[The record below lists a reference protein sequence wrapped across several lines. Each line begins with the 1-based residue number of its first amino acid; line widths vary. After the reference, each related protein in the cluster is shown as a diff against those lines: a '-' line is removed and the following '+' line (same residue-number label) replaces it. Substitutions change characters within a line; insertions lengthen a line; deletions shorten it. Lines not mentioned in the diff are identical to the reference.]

1 MPIKIP
7 NDLPAFQTLE
17 NENIFVIPDDR
28 AAHQDIRA
36 LKIAIVNLMPDKIA
50 TETQLLRLLSN
61 TPLHVD
67 IDLIQMSSHMSKNT
81 SLEHMLAFYKN
92 FDEVC
97 DNRYDGLIITGAP
110 VEQME
115 YEDVDYWDEL
125 CRVFEWSKT
134 NVFSTIHICWGAQAG
149 LYYHYGVPKY
159 PLKEKMFGNFK
170 HHIDYPESIILK
182 GFGDVFHCPHSRHT
196 EVRRADIEKV
206 DDLIVVAVSNEAGV
220 HLVSD
225 KTQRQFFLFGH
236 WEYDRE
242 TLAKEYFRDKEHQD
256 VLLFID
262 NIFRFVQAGSEVSAL
277 LGRMPS
283 AVGYQPTLANEMGA
297 LQERIASTKQ
307 GSITSVQA
315 VYVPADDLT
324 DPAPAITF
332 SHLDATTV
340 LSRKIVEQGIYPAV
354 DPLESTS
361 RILEPDVV
369 GQEHYEV
376 ARKTQELLQKYK
388 ELQDIISI
396 LGMEELDDA
405 DKTAVYRARKIQKFL
420 SQPFHVAENFT
431 GIEGK
436 YVPLKETIRGFKK
449 IIDGEMDE
457 YPEAAFLNAGTI
469 DDVIEK
475 AKQLENE

>member
-196 EVRRADIEKV
+196 EVRREDIEKV

-225 KTQRQFFLFGH
+225 RTQRQFFLFGH

-242 TLAKEYFRDKEHQD
+242 TIAKEYFRDKEKGLPIQIPYSYFPD
-256 VLLFID
+256 DDPENKPIFNWSCSANLLYSNWLNYCI
-262 NIFRFVQAGSEVSAL
+262 
-277 LGRMPS
+277 
-283 AVGYQPTLANEMGA
+283 YQKTPYDLNEHWG
-297 LQERIASTKQ
+297 LHNE
-307 GSITSVQA
+307 
-315 VYVPADDLT
+315 
-324 DPAPAITF
+324 
-332 SHLDATTV
+332 
-340 LSRKIVEQGIYPAV
+340 E
-354 DPLESTS
+354 
-361 RILEPDVV
+361 
-369 GQEHYEV
+369 
-376 ARKTQELLQKYK
+376 RKTY
-388 ELQDIISI
+388 S
-396 LGMEELDDA
+396 
-405 DKTAVYRARKIQKFL
+405 
-420 SQPFHVAENFT
+420 
-431 GIEGK
+431 
-436 YVPLKETIRGFKK
+436 
-449 IIDGEMDE
+449 
-457 YPEAAFLNAGTI
+457 
-469 DDVIEK
+469 
-475 AKQLENE
+475 

>member
-92 FDEVC
+92 FDEVS

-283 AVGYQPTLANEMGA
+283 AVGYQPTLENEMGA